1 MDALPLSKANLVNL
15 EFTALGPL
23 TPLRLLLTDRRRPPR
38 ANPSHE
44 THSSEGGGISYGSDG
59 SPVCLR
65 HRAPGS
71 SRADPTV
78 RPQSAHGG
86 PGGPQFALMMTLEK
100 QGPCSQVDLGR
111 RYALD
116 KTTVS
121 RNLKLLERSG
131 WIESSIGIDRRKRQ
145 FVLTAAGREQLAIA
159 KPKWKEAQN
168 QLRSG
173 MTDEQWDAMFRTFRA
188 VTQTAQALM

>member
-1 MDALPLSKANLVNL
+1 MKRARAKAEESPTAATDLPCACATARQAARVLTQLYDRSLRTAGL
-15 EFTALGPL
+15 EA
-23 TPLRLLLTDRRRPPR
+23 
-38 ANPSHE
+38 
-44 THSSEGGGISYGSDG
+44 
-59 SPVCLR
+59 
-65 HRAPGS
+65 
-71 SRADPTV
+71 
-78 RPQSAHGG
+78 
-86 PGGPQFALMMTLEK
+86 PQFALMMTLEK

-131 WIESSIGIDRRKRQ
+131 WIESSIGIDRRKRH

-159 KPKWKEAQN
+159 KPKWKDAQN

-173 MTDEQWDAMFRTFRA
+173 MTGEQWDAMFRTFRA